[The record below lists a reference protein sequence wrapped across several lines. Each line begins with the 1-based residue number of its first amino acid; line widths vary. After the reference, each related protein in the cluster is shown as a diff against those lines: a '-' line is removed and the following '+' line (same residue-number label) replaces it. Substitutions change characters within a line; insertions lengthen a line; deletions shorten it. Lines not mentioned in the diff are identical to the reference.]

1 MTFSGRLNCIVF
13 ILFSFALSAEVTVR
27 ISQNKIKKGEPL
39 YLLVEANA
47 GENVENR
54 RHIHSA
60 KGVTAEFIGTEQ
72 SYSMINGRS
81 SVKKI
86 LKFRVVTSKD
96 GALETPS
103 IQLSVNGQDKNIDPI
118 QFSVSK
124 EKYAPQISDDD
135 IESPFDDLIPP
146 WMRGKKKTSYTEPSE
161 DDLVVIFETT
171 RDRVYLG
178 ETSVGY
184 YNLYYK
190 NVKKPLMER
199 TDAQSP
205 SFPYFGF
212 EYLSEAGVSVT
223 DSRGIYKGKEYSLA
237 PYQRDIFALTPLKT
251 GKFRLGDSS
260 FTVEGSP
267 SSYFSA
273 RSISAVPKTVTVM
286 SLPSPAPSD
295 FTGEVGEYTA
305 SVSLTGQEFHL
316 GESVPILLKIK
327 GKGSGTLIRN
337 PLEKFCTEK
346 KCEGNLVF
354 SGDLKKKQFAEQ
366 GKGVYG
372 FNSDMEF
379 RYSFLPE
386 RTGEYHLGE
395 AKISFFNPYSDKYD
409 AAVIE
414 IPKFTVQEKRIA
426 EKGPVSYERSN
437 IFLYLFYFLF
447 LGSITFLAYRFR
459 DLLLNSFYALK
470 NTSLFPGIPDDIH
483 SFDLLAGNKKEVLLK
498 NFLCTK
504 GYSPV
509 NAEEIVHF
517 RRKNQSLGFAELYK
531 SLDRQGRKRLLELVR
546 SKES

>member
-1 MTFSGRLNCIVF
+1 S
-13 ILFSFALSAEVTVR
+13 
-27 ISQNKIKKGEPL
+27 
-39 YLLVEANA
+39 
-47 GENVENR
+47 VENR
-54 RHIHSA
+54 RHIHSS

-72 SYSMINGRS
+72 SYSMINGKS

-86 LKFRVVTSKD
+86 LKYRVVTSKD
-96 GALETPS
+96 GALETPP
-103 IQLSVNGQDKNIDPI
+103 IQMSVNGQDKLIDPI
-118 QFSVSK
+118 AFSVSK
-124 EKYAPQISDDD
+124 EKYAPQISEDD

-146 WMRGKKKTSYTEPSE
+146 WMKGKKKTAYTEPSE
-161 DDLVVIFETT
+161 DDLVVMFETT
-171 RDRVYLG
+171 RDKVYLG
-178 ETSVGY
+178 ETVVGY

-199 TDAQSP
+199 MEAQSP

-223 DSRGIYKGKEYSLA
+223 DSRGVYRGKEYFLA
-237 PYQRDIFALTPLKT
+237 PYQRDIFALTPLRN
-251 GKFRLGDSS
+251 GKFRLGETN

-267 SSYFSA
+267 ASYFSA
-273 RSISAVPKTVTVM
+273 RSVPAIPKTVTVM
-286 SLPSPAPSD
+286 SLPSPSPSD

-305 SVSLTGQEFHL
+305 SVSLGAQEFHL

-337 PLEKFCTEK
+337 PLEKFCTER

-354 SGDLKKKQFAEQ
+354 SGDMKKKQFAEQ

-395 AKISFFNPYSDKYD
+395 AKIGFFNPYAEKYE

-414 IPKFTVQEKRIA
+414 MPKFTVQEKRIM
-426 EKGPVSYERSN
+426 EKGPVSSERSN
-437 IFLYLFYFLF
+437 IFLYLFYILSLSSIAF
-447 LGSITFLAYRFR
+447 LGYRFR
-459 DLLLNSFYALK
+459 DIILNSFNEFR
-470 NTSLFPGIPDDIH
+470 NTAVFPGIPDDIH
-483 SFDLLAGNKKEVLLK
+483 SFDILAGSKKEVLLK

-504 GYSPV
+504 GYSPA

-517 RRKNQSLGFAELYK
+517 RKKNQNLSFAELYK
-531 SLDRQGRKRLLELVR
+531 SLDRHGRKRLLELVR